1 MERRTDE
8 ALIWSAP
15 FDIALDWL
23 DANGHL
29 NMAYYHVMFDR
40 TVDIALEALEFGVD
54 YRNRQ
59 NASIFNVETHVL
71 YRQEVRG
78 DDRVRVSVQLLG
90 RDDKRLHVFQ
100 TMWRLADN
108 TLVASSESLFLHVH
122 LGTRRVTA
130 MPTAVCDALDRMIAH
145 HAQAGM
151 PENAGRR
158 IAALAPAPVR

>member
-8 ALIWSAP
+8 TLVWSSP

-40 TVDIALEALEFGVD
+40 TVDIALEELEFGVA
-54 YRNRQ
+54 YREAH

-78 DDRVRVSVQLLG
+78 DDRVRVSVQVLG
-90 RDDKRLHVFQ
+90 RDEKRIHIFQ

-108 TLVASSESLFLHVH
+108 ELVASSESLFLHVD
-122 LGTRRVTA
+122 LATRRVAA
-130 MPTAVCDALDRMIAH
+130 MPPAVCAALDLMIER
-145 HAQAGM
+145 HAAAGM
-151 PENAGRR
+151 PQSAGRR
-158 IAALAPAPVR
+158 IAPLAPAQVR

>member
-8 ALIWSAP
+8 ALIWSPP

-40 TVDIALEALEFGVD
+40 TVDIALEALAFGVE
-54 YRNRQ
+54 YRKAQ

-90 RDDKRLHVFQ
+90 RDDKRLHIFQ

-108 TLVASSESLFLHVH
+108 ELVASSESLFLHVD
-122 LGTRRVTA
+122 LGTRRVTPMTA
-130 MPTAVCDALDRMIAH
+130 AVCAALDAMIER
-145 HAQAGM
+145 HAAAGL
-151 PENAGRR
+151 PDNAGRR
-158 IAALAPAPVR
+158 IAALASAPVR